1 MNQALTREDVE
12 RMAAAASAGRDDYTT
27 RVCATL
33 LCRTHK
39 TETEEFCSGRHDPAV
54 LASAQ
59 WIASRLGKK
68 LCASL

>member
-1 MNQALTREDVE
+1 MNLEQALTREDVE
-12 RMAAAASAGRDDYTT
+12 KLAAASAADDYTT
-27 RVCATL
+27 RICATL

-39 TETEEFCSGRHDPAV
+39 TATEQFFSGRHDPAV
-54 LASAQ
+54 LASAH